1 MRNTVLAALAITA
14 LAAAGGSVAAGD
26 AAGSAVEAAC
36 LAKLAET
43 ASRPKGDIRVV
54 GTAPDGG
61 GKVITLDLDG
71 AENAWLC
78 HVDAAG
84 NIVDVM
90 YQGEG

>member
-1 MRNTVLAALAITA
+1 MRKTALAALAIA
-14 LAAAGGSVAAGD
+14 GMAAASGSAAAGD
-26 AAGSAVEAAC
+26 AAASAVETAC
-36 LAKLAET
+36 IAKLAET
-43 ASRPKGDIRVV
+43 ANRPDGDIKIV

-61 GKVITLDLDG
+61 GQVITLDLDG

-84 NIVDVM
+84 NVVDVM